1 MGRAPLWCHARCAA
15 FALALALACLSG
27 ARALSSDVLAVG
39 DVPSANVQKRFPVVG
54 RPRTFPPGPTVT
66 GAVRLGTVR
75 ERAFP
80 SRADAA
86 GVLGTD
92 ADAFPV
98 DANGPAAREDARGWA
113 EAVVEDVARAGEG
126 AGDAPAPAKTED
138 AEDAEDVCLTPRR
151 FETEEL
157 DLASAVTAMAPALVA
172 ALAVSA
178 SAALGPRRRR
188 RRRAAAAAARSP
200 VLRVCRAAVSR
211 RRRARS
217 FRPFRQKRDRALH
230 ACVRSNRARTGH
242 GTRDRATAPVARGAS
257 RASRTAPSPFSG
269 REPFVSSG
277 GSRRGPSRRG
287 TGLAR
292 AGTGLAGDALHT
304 ATSRAEIV
312 FRRRALWI
320 RDGRGRRRGR
330 RTTSRIVSGCVFGG
344 KHTASAPIDAAA
356 KGGERFAHLA
366 LRRHRIRRDER
377 LERGR
382 EPGVRFRGGS
392 RGETSRDV
400 AGADDGH
407 LQSGRPP
414 PVNKKPTRASG
425 IKIAVFSN
433 GNSKTSLSI

>member
-86 GVLGTD
+86 GVPGTD

-178 SAALGPRRRR
+178 SAAAFAASSASAARRCLGGVARGRFGRFGKNAIALFTRAFARTELEPGTEPATARPLRSRAAPLAPRA
-188 RRRAAAAAARSP
+188 RRRAPFRDESLLSPPAVRAAAR
-200 VLRVCRAAVSR
+200 
-211 RRRARS
+211 
-217 FRPFRQKRDRALH
+217 
-230 ACVRSNRARTGH
+230 
-242 GTRDRATAPVARGAS
+242 RGGEQAS
-257 RASRTAPSPFSG
+257 RAREQASPATRCIRRL
-269 REPFVSSG
+269 RERKSSSEDERF
-277 GSRRGPSRRG
+277 GSA
-287 TGLAR
+287 TVAD
-292 AGTGLAGDALHT
+292 GDADGGRRLASSRAAFSAANTPPPRRSTRLRKAANASPTSHFEGIESG
-304 ATSRAEIV
+304 ATSGSSADESPAFDSEEDREERPRETWREQMTDIFRAV
-312 FRRRALWI
+312 GHRR
-320 RDGRGRRRGR
+320 
-330 RTTSRIVSGCVFGG
+330 
-344 KHTASAPIDAAA
+344 
-356 KGGERFAHLA
+356 
-366 LRRHRIRRDER
+366 
-377 LERGR
+377 
-382 EPGVRFRGGS
+382 
-392 RGETSRDV
+392 
-400 AGADDGH
+400 
-407 LQSGRPP
+407 
-414 PVNKKPTRASG
+414 
-425 IKIAVFSN
+425 
-433 GNSKTSLSI
+433 

>member
-39 DVPSANVQKRFPVVG
+39 DVPSRTFRSAFPSSEG
-54 RPRTFPPGPTVT
+54 PERFPPG
-66 GAVRLGTVR
+66 RR
-75 ERAFP
+75 
-80 SRADAA
+80 SRARCGWEPYGNARSRRA
-86 GVLGTD
+86 RTPPE
-92 ADAFPV
+92 FPAPTRTRFRWTR
-98 DANGPAAREDARGWA
+98 DGAAAREDARGWA

-126 AGDAPAPAKTED
+126 AGDAPAKTEDAED

-178 SAALGPRRRR
+178 SAALAL
-188 RRRAAAAAARSP
+188 RAAAAAAARAAAAAGGVRR
-200 VLRVCRAAVSR
+200 VLRVRRAAVSR

-257 RASRTAPSPFSG
+257 RASRAAPSPFSG

-320 RDGRGRRRGR
+320 RDGRGWRRGR

-366 LRRHRIRRDER
+366 LRRHGIRRDER
-377 LERGR
+377 LERG
-382 EPGVRFRGGS
+382 
-392 RGETSRDV
+392 
-400 AGADDGH
+400 
-407 LQSGRPP
+407 
-414 PVNKKPTRASG
+414 
-425 IKIAVFSN
+425 
-433 GNSKTSLSI
+433 

>member
-86 GVLGTD
+86 GVPGTD

-126 AGDAPAPAKTED
+126 AGDAPAKTED

-178 SAALGPRRRR
+178 SAARRCLGGVARGRFGRFGKNAIALFTRAFARTELEPGTEPATARPLRSRAAPLAPRA
-188 RRRAAAAAARSP
+188 RRRAPFRDESLLSPPAVRAAAR
-200 VLRVCRAAVSR
+200 
-211 RRRARS
+211 
-217 FRPFRQKRDRALH
+217 
-230 ACVRSNRARTGH
+230 
-242 GTRDRATAPVARGAS
+242 RGGEQAS
-257 RASRTAPSPFSG
+257 RAREQASPVTRCIRRL
-269 REPFVSSG
+269 RERKSSSEDERF
-277 GSRRGPSRRG
+277 GSA
-287 TGLAR
+287 TVAD
-292 AGTGLAGDALHT
+292 GDADGGRRLASSRAAFSAANTPPPRRSTRLRKAANASPTSHFEGIESG
-304 ATSRAEIV
+304 ATSGSSADESPAFDSEEDREERPRETWREQMTDIFRAV
-312 FRRRALWI
+312 GHRR
-320 RDGRGRRRGR
+320 
-330 RTTSRIVSGCVFGG
+330 
-344 KHTASAPIDAAA
+344 
-356 KGGERFAHLA
+356 
-366 LRRHRIRRDER
+366 
-377 LERGR
+377 
-382 EPGVRFRGGS
+382 
-392 RGETSRDV
+392 
-400 AGADDGH
+400 
-407 LQSGRPP
+407 
-414 PVNKKPTRASG
+414 
-425 IKIAVFSN
+425 
-433 GNSKTSLSI
+433 

>member
-86 GVLGTD
+86 GVPGTD

-126 AGDAPAPAKTED
+126 AGDAPAKTEDAED

-151 FETEEL
+151 FETEEI

-178 SAALGPRRRR
+178 SAALALRA
-188 RRRAAAAAARSP
+188 AAAAAARSAAAAAAFAASSASAARRCLGGVARGRFGRFGKNAIALFTRAFARTELEP
-200 VLRVCRAAVSR
+200 GTEPATARPLRSRAAPLAPR
-211 RRRARS
+211 ARRRA
-217 FRPFRQKRDRALH
+217 PFRDESLLSPPAVRA
-230 ACVRSNRARTGH
+230 AAR
-242 GTRDRATAPVARGAS
+242 RGGEQAS
-257 RASRTAPSPFSG
+257 RAREQASPVTRCIRRL
-269 REPFVSSG
+269 RERKSSSEDERF
-277 GSRRGPSRRG
+277 GSA
-287 TGLAR
+287 TVAD
-292 AGTGLAGDALHT
+292 GDADGGRRLASSRAAFSAANTPPPRRSTRLRKAANASPTSHFEGIESG
-304 ATSRAEIV
+304 ATSGSSADESPAFDSEEDREERPRETWREQMTDIFRAV
-312 FRRRALWI
+312 GHRR
-320 RDGRGRRRGR
+320 
-330 RTTSRIVSGCVFGG
+330 
-344 KHTASAPIDAAA
+344 
-356 KGGERFAHLA
+356 
-366 LRRHRIRRDER
+366 
-377 LERGR
+377 
-382 EPGVRFRGGS
+382 
-392 RGETSRDV
+392 
-400 AGADDGH
+400 
-407 LQSGRPP
+407 
-414 PVNKKPTRASG
+414 
-425 IKIAVFSN
+425 
-433 GNSKTSLSI
+433 

>member
-86 GVLGTD
+86 GVPGTD

-178 SAALGPRRRR
+178 SAAAFAASSASAARRCLGGVARGRFGRFGKNAIALFTRAFARTELEPGTEPATARPLRSRAAPLAPRA
-188 RRRAAAAAARSP
+188 RRRAPFRDESLLSPPAVRAAAR
-200 VLRVCRAAVSR
+200 
-211 RRRARS
+211 
-217 FRPFRQKRDRALH
+217 
-230 ACVRSNRARTGH
+230 
-242 GTRDRATAPVARGAS
+242 RGGEQAS
-257 RASRTAPSPFSG
+257 RAREQASPVTRCIRRL
-269 REPFVSSG
+269 RERKSSSEDERF
-277 GSRRGPSRRG
+277 GSA
-287 TGLAR
+287 TVAD
-292 AGTGLAGDALHT
+292 GDADGGRRLASSRAAFSAANTPPPRRSTRLRKAANASPTSHFEGIESG
-304 ATSRAEIV
+304 ATSGSSADESPAFDSEEDREERPRETWREQMTDIFRAV
-312 FRRRALWI
+312 GHRR
-320 RDGRGRRRGR
+320 
-330 RTTSRIVSGCVFGG
+330 
-344 KHTASAPIDAAA
+344 
-356 KGGERFAHLA
+356 
-366 LRRHRIRRDER
+366 
-377 LERGR
+377 
-382 EPGVRFRGGS
+382 
-392 RGETSRDV
+392 
-400 AGADDGH
+400 
-407 LQSGRPP
+407 
-414 PVNKKPTRASG
+414 
-425 IKIAVFSN
+425 
-433 GNSKTSLSI
+433 

>member
-86 GVLGTD
+86 GVPGTD

-178 SAALGPRRRR
+178 SAALAL
-188 RRRAAAAAARSP
+188 RAAAASSASAARRCLGGVARGRFGRFGKNAIALFTRAFARTELEP
-200 VLRVCRAAVSR
+200 GTEPATARPLRSRAAPLAPR
-211 RRRARS
+211 ARRRA
-217 FRPFRQKRDRALH
+217 PFRDESLLSPPAVRA
-230 ACVRSNRARTGH
+230 AAR
-242 GTRDRATAPVARGAS
+242 RGGEQAS
-257 RASRTAPSPFSG
+257 RAREQASPVTRCIRRL
-269 REPFVSSG
+269 RERKSSSEDERF
-277 GSRRGPSRRG
+277 GSA
-287 TGLAR
+287 TVAD
-292 AGTGLAGDALHT
+292 GDADGGRRLASSRAAFSAANTPPPRRSTRLRKAANASPTSHFEGIESG
-304 ATSRAEIV
+304 ATSGSSADESPAFDSEEDREERPRETWREQMTDIFRAV
-312 FRRRALWI
+312 GHRR
-320 RDGRGRRRGR
+320 
-330 RTTSRIVSGCVFGG
+330 
-344 KHTASAPIDAAA
+344 
-356 KGGERFAHLA
+356 
-366 LRRHRIRRDER
+366 
-377 LERGR
+377 
-382 EPGVRFRGGS
+382 
-392 RGETSRDV
+392 
-400 AGADDGH
+400 
-407 LQSGRPP
+407 
-414 PVNKKPTRASG
+414 
-425 IKIAVFSN
+425 
-433 GNSKTSLSI
+433 